1 MRSARSSGDDRPAA
15 TVTPVFDSIL
25 DEAGSALGGFLPRLG
40 GALLLL
46 VVGVLAARLL
56 GGLTTRLLRAANLD
70 ELAERWGVH
79 DTLERAGL
87 PRSLAAITGRAV
99 RAGLVLVVLFAALSL
114 LGLQFLS
121 EALNE
126 AILFLPRI
134 LAAGAL
140 LLAGVVLGGLAR
152 GRIDRLA
159 REMDLRLP
167 LGRATQILV
176 VVIFALTAAAQL
188 ALTTAILLLLLGIV
202 VSAAIAVPALAF
214 GLGGRQIARAL
225 SSGYYVRGIFEV
237 GQTITVD
244 GQRGTISAI
253 ETTTT
258 VLDTDDGASLHV
270 PNHVLLES
278 IVRRH

>member
-1 MRSARSSGDDRPAA
+1 M
-15 TVTPVFDSIL
+15 TPVLASIL

-40 GALLLL
+40 GALVLIA
-46 VVGVLAARLL
+46 VGVLAASLL
-56 GGLTTRLLRAANLD
+56 GRLTTRLLRAARLD

-87 PRSLAAITGRAV
+87 PRSLAAITGRAI
-99 RAGLVLVVLFAALSL
+99 RIGLVVVVVFAALSL

-121 EALNE
+121 DALNQ

-140 LLAGVVLGGLAR
+140 LLAGIVLGGLLRA
-152 GRIDRLA
+152 RIDRLA
-159 REMDLRLP
+159 REMDLRVP
-167 LGRATQILV
+167 LGRAAQILV
-176 VVIFALTAAAQL
+176 IVVFALTAAAQV
-188 ALTTAILLLLLGIV
+188 ALTTAILLLLLAIV
-202 VSAAIAVPALAF
+202 VTGAIAVPALAF
-214 GLGGRQIARAL
+214 GLGGREIARAL

-237 GQTITVD
+237 GQTITVE
-244 GQRGTISAI
+244 GQRGRIRAI

-258 VLDTDDGASLHV
+258 VLDTEDGVSLHV

-278 IVRRH
+278 IVTRHEPVGDAAGQDA